1 MSGLRK
7 GGCDDLFE
15 KSTEIPAD
23 AHCTVRDADVILARA
38 SLRILRTAAVQPLPD
53 NYPYASN

>member
-7 GGCDDLFE
+7 EGCDDLFE

-38 SLRILRTAAVQPLPD
+38 SLRISRPAVQLLPD
-53 NYPYASN
+53 NYPYAFN